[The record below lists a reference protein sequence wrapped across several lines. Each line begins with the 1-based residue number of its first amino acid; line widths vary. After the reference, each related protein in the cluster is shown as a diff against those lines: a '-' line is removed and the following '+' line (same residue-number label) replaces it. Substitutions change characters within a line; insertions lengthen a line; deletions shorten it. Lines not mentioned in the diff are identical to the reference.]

1 MRAIRPARGRS
12 AAARAAA
19 AAWIARL
26 HGPNRTRELEEGLRR
41 WLHAD
46 PEHAA
51 AFELLTDIWEK
62 SAHLDRARS
71 APAAIARPV
80 AARPR
85 LLRAVLATILIA
97 LAPSSILRHPGADVV
112 ATGIGELR
120 NVTLADGTQIHL
132 DADTRLLV
140 HLGRHSRHVVLVQG
154 QAYFKV
160 AHRAAWPFIVT
171 AAGHAIRD
179 IGTEF
184 DVRDDD
190 DLLAVTLVEGKVTV
204 SGAQAF
210 NLAPGER
217 LTFDGARLAK
227 IDWPPMAQVTAWET
241 GEVSLANTSLADA
254 AAQLNRY
261 SRQRIEIV
269 DPAIAAI
276 RVSGIVQAGDSASF
290 AEAVAKTYGLKVL
303 RPARDLI
310 VLASGH

>member
-1 MRAIRPARGRS
+1 MRANRPGRGRS
-12 AAARAAA
+12 AAARAEA

-26 HGPNRTRELEEGLRR
+26 HGPNRTREVEEGLRH
-41 WLHAD
+41 WLTAD
-46 PEHAA
+46 PAHAA
-51 AFELLTDIWEK
+51 AFEQLTDIWEK
-62 SAHLDRARS
+62 AAHLRRALHG
-71 APAAIARPV
+71 PAIASRPRRGWAL
-80 AARPR
+80 AART
-85 LLRAVLATILIA
+85 VLAMILLA
-97 LAPSSILRHPGADVV
+97 FAPSSILPHRGADLV

-120 NVTLADGTQIHL
+120 NVTLADGTQVHL

-140 HLGRHSRHVVLVQG
+140 HLGKHSRRVVLVQG

-160 AHRAAWPFIVT
+160 THRADWPFIVT

-184 DVRDDD
+184 DVRYDD
-190 DLLAVTLVEGKVTV
+190 DLLAVALVHGSVTV

-254 AAQLNRY
+254 AAQLNR
-261 SRQRIEIV
+261 SSQERIVIV
-269 DPAIAAI
+269 DPAVAAI

-290 AEAVAKTYGLKVL
+290 AQAVARTYGLRVVHS
-303 RPARDLI
+303 ARDVI
-310 VLASGH
+310 VLAPGR